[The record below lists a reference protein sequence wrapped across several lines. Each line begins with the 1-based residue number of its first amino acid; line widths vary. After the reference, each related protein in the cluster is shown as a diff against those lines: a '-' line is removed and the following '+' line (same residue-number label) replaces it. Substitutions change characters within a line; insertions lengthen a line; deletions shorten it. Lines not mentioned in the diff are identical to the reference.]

1 MKINSLLVFLLL
13 WFSFIHAQD
22 KDPWKRINSSTTAT
36 SAKLL
41 GKLDAKNA
49 ILFQLD
55 EEVLKA
61 KLKEVQDKILSK
73 TSIQIT
79 VPNAQGVLE
88 KFIIHEDSNFE
99 PELQAKYPEIRSYS
113 GTGVTDPTAVLNFS
127 MSPLGMQTMISRKG
141 NQMEF
146 IEKDTENN
154 NDVYVVFDSKSKLKE
169 QLPFNCATVE
179 ERILTKKISNQTAKL
194 VSSDKKFRTL
204 KLALSCTGEYAKFH
218 SGSATPTVAIAL
230 AAMNNTMTRVNGIFS
245 RDLAVK
251 LLLIANNNLIVYTDA
266 ITDPYSASD
275 VGVGDEDIPGT
286 WGPELQNNLTT
297 VIGNA
302 NYDIGHLFGDSG
314 GGGNAGCI
322 GCVCEAGKGSAY
334 TSPAND
340 RPVGDAFDIDFVA
353 HEMGHQLG
361 ANHTFSFD
369 IEGTGVSVEPGSGS
383 TIMGY
388 AGITTD
394 YDVEQRSDD
403 YFSFVSISQIQGNL
417 TTKTCPII
425 TTISANEPAVNAGSD
440 YTIPKGTAF
449 VLKGTGGSS
458 TALTYAWEQNDSATS
473 ASGDSSIALS
483 TKTDGPLFRSFPPV
497 STTLRYMPSFEN
509 VLAGRLRSRWE
520 SVSDVARTLHFVLTA
535 RDNAA
540 EGLAQTVSDEMIVN
554 VSASAG
560 PFEITSQ
567 NIDNL
572 SWFQDTNQ
580 TVSWNVNGT
589 NSLAGA
595 SRVNIKLSIDNGVTF
610 PIVLASAVAND
621 GSETVRVPNV
631 ASRFCRILI
640 EPTDNIFYAVN
651 SKAFAIGYLVESE
664 CRTFNFN
671 AQFPYAIPEQGNF
684 AVINATVPSS
694 DSFVSDVN
702 VNVDVSHSYFSDI
715 QMELRSPQATT
726 VKLLYNGCG
735 TSDSSLKINFDD
747 AGGDLV
753 CGNTALQT
761 VAPLGVL
768 SDFNGENPQG
778 TWSLR
783 IRDIFTNDTGVLN
796 AASVTICTQN
806 YTLVPYEEI
815 NKDLIVSSM
824 ANDENF
830 NVKYISTSSNDIEIL
845 VYDISG
851 KRLFDEKF
859 QNNGGF
865 NEYIKLQ
872 NKPQSGIYFVTLLDG
887 KIKKTAKIIIR

>member
-13 WFSFIHAQD
+13 WISVVHAQD
-22 KDPWKRINSSTTAT
+22 KEPWKRINSSATMTT
-36 SAKLL
+36 AKLL
-41 GKLDAKNA
+41 GKLEPKDVV
-49 ILFQLD
+49 LFQLD
-55 EEVLKA
+55 EAVLKA
-61 KLKEVQDKILSK
+61 KLKQLQDKALSK
-73 TSIQIT
+73 TSMQIT
-79 VPNAQGVLE
+79 VPNSQGVLE
-88 KFIIHEDSNFE
+88 QFSIHEDSNFE
-99 PELQAKYPEIRSYS
+99 AELQAKYPDIRSYS
-113 GTGVTDPTAVLNFS
+113 GKGITDPTAVLNFS

-141 NQMEF
+141 NQVEF
-146 IEKDTENN
+146 IEKDTEN

-169 QLPFNCATVE
+169 QLPFSCTTE
-179 ERILTKKISNQTAKL
+179 EELVLTQKISNQTAKL

-218 SGSATPTVAIAL
+218 SGSASPTVAIAL
-230 AAMNNTMTRVNGIFS
+230 AAMNNTMTRVNGIFT

-251 LLLIANNNLIVYTDA
+251 LLLVANNNLVIYTDA
-266 ITDPYSASD
+266 TTDPYSASD
-275 VGVGDEDIPGT
+275 VGVGDEDTEGL

-297 VIGNA
+297 VIGSA

-334 TSPAND
+334 TSPSNNIP
-340 RPVGDAFDIDFVA
+340 RGDAFDIDFVA

-361 ANHTFSFD
+361 ANHTFSHK
-369 IEGTGVSVEPGSGS
+369 IEGSGVSVEPGSGS

-417 TTKTCPII
+417 ATKSCPIV
-425 TTISANEPAVNAGSD
+425 TTISASEPVVNAGAD

-458 TALTYAWEQNDSATS
+458 TALTYTWEQNDSATS
-473 ASGDSSIALS
+473 AEGDASVALS
-483 TKTDGPLFRSFPPV
+483 TKTNGPLFRSLPPV
-497 STTLRYMPSFEN
+497 STTVRYMPSFEN

-520 SVSDVARTLHFVLTA
+520 SVSDVARTLNFVFTA
-535 RDNAA
+535 RDNAN
-540 EGLAQTVSDEMIVN
+540 EGLAQTVSDEMVVN
-554 VSASAG
+554 VSGMAG
-560 PFEITSQ
+560 PFEVTSQ

-580 TVSWNVNGT
+580 TITWNVNGA

-595 SRVNIKLSIDNGVTF
+595 SRVNIKLSTDNGVTF
-610 PIVLASAVAND
+610 STVLASNVPND
-621 GSETVRVPNV
+621 GSETITVPNV
-631 ASRFCRILI
+631 ASRFCRIMI

-651 SKAFAIGYLVESE
+651 SKAFAIGYLVESD
-664 CRTFNFN
+664 CQTYNF
-671 AQFPYAIPEQGNF
+671 QTTFPYAIPEQGNF
-684 AVINATVPSS
+684 ANINVTVPSS
-694 DSFVSDVN
+694 DTFVSDVN
-702 VNVDVSHSYFSDI
+702 VNVDISHTYFSDV
-715 QMELRSPQATT
+715 QMELRSPQATA

-735 TSDSSLKINFDD
+735 ANDSSLKINFDD

-753 CGNTALQT
+753 CGNTALQS

-768 SDFNGENPQG
+768 GDFNGESSQG
-778 TWSLR
+778 VWSLR
-783 IRDIFTNDTGVLN
+783 IRDIFTNDTGFLN

-824 ANDENF
+824 DNDENF
-830 NVKYISTSSNDIEIL
+830 NVKYISTTSNDIEIL
-845 VYDISG
+845 VYDTSG
-851 KRLFDEKF
+851 RRLFDERF

-865 NEYIKLQ
+865 DQDIKLQ
-872 NKPQSGIYFVTLLDG
+872 NKPQSGVYFVTLLDG
-887 KIKKTAKIIIR
+887 KIKKTAKIIIK